1 MSKYDD
7 IINLPHPV
15 SKKHTRMPLRDR
27 AAQFAPFAA
36 LTGHEAA
43 INETVRQT
51 DERISLSEDVID
63 EINHRLNIIAKTID
77 APKKVSIVYFVPD
90 DRKKGGIYEEHE
102 GAVKQ
107 IDEYKKV
114 LIMTDDTKIPI
125 EQIVDI
131 KGDIFEEI

>member
-1 MSKYDD
+1 MNKYDD

-15 SKKHTRMPLRDR
+15 SRKHPRMSLRDR

-102 GAVKQ
+102 GLVKQ

>member
-1 MSKYDD
+1 MNKYDD

-15 SKKHTRMPLRDR
+15 SRKHPRMPLRDR

-51 DERISLSEDVID
+51 DERISLSENVID

-102 GAVKQ
+102 GLVKQ